1 MTVSNQS
8 KLEYFNSY
16 GLIFNDRFYVHRDNE
31 LSCVNLNNVKKIKLV
46 KRREVKIN
54 LLAFM
59 FSCFMLYFSFLFNEI
74 QPIYV
79 YLFYVGAASLLVSS
93 FLFKKYCYDIIVLT
107 IDYQPISIKVS
118 VDSKNDAKK
127 IVAKVNEKLKSEVV
141 LESINKE

>member
-1 MTVSNQS
+1 M
-8 KLEYFNSY
+8 
-16 GLIFNDRFYVHRDNE
+16 I
-31 LSCVNLNNVKKIKLV
+31 
-46 KRREVKIN
+46 
-54 LLAFM
+54 
-59 FSCFMLYFSFLFNEI
+59 YFSFLFKEI
-74 QPIYV
+74 QPVFV

-141 LESINKE
+141 LESINKG

>member
-16 GLIFNDRFYVHRDNE
+16 GLVFNDRFYVHRDNE
-31 LSCVNLNNVKKIKLV
+31 LSCVNLDNVKKIRLV
-46 KRREVKIN
+46 RRREIKIN
-54 LLAFM
+54 LLTFI
-59 FSCFMLYFSFLFNEI
+59 FSCLMIYFSFLFKEI
-74 QPIYV
+74 QPVFV

-141 LESINKE
+141 LESINRA

>member
-16 GLIFNDRFYVHRDNE
+16 GLVFNDRFYVHRDNE
-31 LSCVNLNNVKKIKLV
+31 LSCVNLDNIKKIKLV
-46 KRREVKIN
+46 RRREIKIN

-59 FSCFMLYFSFLFNEI
+59 FSCFMLYFSFLFKEI

-141 LESINKE
+141 LESINKG

>member
-16 GLIFNDRFYVHRDNE
+16 GLVFNDRFYVHRNNE
-31 LSCVNLNNVKKIKLV
+31 LSCVNLDNVKKIKLV
-46 KRREVKIN
+46 RRREIKIN
-54 LLAFM
+54 LLTFM
-59 FSCFMLYFSFLFNEI
+59 FSCFMLYFSFLFKEI

-93 FLFKKYCYDIIVLT
+93 FLVKKYCYDIIVLT

-127 IVAKVNEKLKSEVV
+127 IVAKVNEKLKSEAV
-141 LESINKE
+141 LESISKG

>member
-16 GLIFNDRFYVHRDNE
+16 GLVFNDRFYVHRDNE
-31 LSCVNLNNVKKIKLV
+31 LSCVNLDNVKKIKLV
-46 KRREVKIN
+46 RRREIKIN
-54 LLAFM
+54 LLTFM
-59 FSCFMLYFSFLFNEI
+59 FSCFMLYFSFLFKEI

-93 FLFKKYCYDIIVLT
+93 FLVKKYCYDIIVLT

-127 IVAKVNEKLKSEVV
+127 IVAKVNEKLKSEAV
-141 LESINKE
+141 LESISKG

>member
-16 GLIFNDRFYVHRDNE
+16 GLVFNDRFYVHRDNE
-31 LSCVNLNNVKKIKLV
+31 LSCVNLDNVKKIKLV
-46 KRREVKIN
+46 RRREIKIN
-54 LLAFM
+54 LLTFM
-59 FSCFMLYFSFLFNEI
+59 FSCFMLYFSFLFKEI
-74 QPIYV
+74 QPAYV

-93 FLFKKYCYDIIVLT
+93 FLVKKYCYDIIVLT

-127 IVAKVNEKLKSEVV
+127 IVAKVNEKLKSEAV
-141 LESINKE
+141 LKSISKG

>member
-16 GLIFNDRFYVHRDNE
+16 GLVFNDRFYIHRDNE
-31 LSCVNLNNVKKIKLV
+31 LSCVNLDNVKKIKLV
-46 KRREVKIN
+46 RRREVKIN
-54 LLAFM
+54 LLTFI
-59 FSCFMLYFSFLFNEI
+59 FSCLMIYFSFLFKEI
-74 QPIYV
+74 EPLYV

-118 VDSKNDAKK
+118 VDSKSDAKK
-127 IVAKVNEKLKSEVV
+127 IVAKVNEKLKNEVV
-141 LESINKE
+141 LESVKKG